1 MTDYEVID
9 THAQK
14 YAQYTR
20 VLIRDNDGESYYG
33 FAKCNPE
40 DNYSDFFGYELA
52 ENRAYI
58 KLLKAHIKEE
68 RKRYKVIEDFVKA
81 LRCYKEF
88 NSEND
93 LEKKIFR
100 QLKIQKRKLI
110 SLKEELHQAEWCE
123 KVNLK
128 SRMKVE
134 RKLRNKEE
142 DEKN

>member
-20 VLIRDNDGESYYG
+20 VLICDNNGENYYG
-33 FAKCNPE
+33 LAKCNPE

-81 LRCYKEF
+81 LKCYKEF

-93 LEKKIFR
+93 LGKKIFR

-110 SLKEELHQAEWCE
+110 SLEEELYQAKQAER
-123 KVNLK
+123 KSLK
-128 SRMKVE
+128 SRMRVE
-134 RKLRNKEE
+134 RKLRSKEE